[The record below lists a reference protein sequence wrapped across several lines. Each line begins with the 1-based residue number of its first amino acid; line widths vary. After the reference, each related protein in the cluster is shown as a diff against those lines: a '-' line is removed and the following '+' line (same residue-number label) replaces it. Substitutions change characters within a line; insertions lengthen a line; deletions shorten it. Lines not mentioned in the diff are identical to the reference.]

1 MRRKG
6 EDDDIVEKKNDK
18 KDRKKKKQ
26 QQQQLAKDNI
36 RIGFKFNLS
45 KVNKFIFYQKAI
57 ENY

>member
-6 EDDDIVEKKNDK
+6 ENDDVVEKKNDK

>member
-6 EDDDIVEKKNDK
+6 EDDDVVEKKNDK

-36 RIGFKFNLS
+36 RIGFKFNLR